1 MLDNLKK
8 YDIVL
13 ASNSPRRRE
22 LLAGLGVK
30 FRVETIKGLDETY
43 DESMPLNEVAA
54 YLSQL
59 KASAYTL
66 ATDELIITA
75 DTIVLAAGEV
85 MGKPQDRDDAYR
97 MIRTLSGCTHQVITG
112 VTVATRD
119 KKVTFSNVTDVTFA
133 TLTDE
138 EIYHYIDEYKPYDKA
153 GAYGIQE
160 WIGYM
165 GITGINGCYYNV
177 MGLPVNHL
185 YTVLKEFS
193 HSGTE
198 DTEIK

>member
-43 DESMPLNEVAA
+43 DPAMPLNEVAA
-54 YLSQL
+54 FLSQL

-66 ATDELIITA
+66 APGELIITA
-75 DTIVLAAGEV
+75 DTIVLAGDEV
-85 MGKPQDRDDAYR
+85 MGKPADRDDAHR
-97 MIRTLSGCTHQVITG
+97 MLRKLSGCSHEVITG
-112 VTVATRD
+112 VTVATQD
-119 KKVTFSNVTDVTFA
+119 KKVTFSNVTQVTFA
-133 TLTDE
+133 AMTDE
-138 EIYHYIDEYKPYDKA
+138 EIYHYIDTYAPFDKA

-165 GITGINGCYYNV
+165 GVTGINGCFYNV

-185 YTVLKEFS
+185 YTVLKEF
-193 HSGTE
+193 
-198 DTEIK
+198 

>member
-1 MLDNLKK
+1 MLDNLNK

-43 DESMPLNEVAA
+43 DPAMPLNEVAA
-54 YLSQL
+54 FLSQL

-66 ATDELIITA
+66 APGELIITA
-75 DTIVLAAGEV
+75 DTIVLAGDEV
-85 MGKPQDRDDAYR
+85 MGKPTDRDDAHR
-97 MIRTLSGCTHQVITG
+97 MLRKLSGCSHEVITG
-112 VTVATRD
+112 VTVATQE
-119 KKVTFSNVTDVTFA
+119 KKVTFSNVTQVTFA
-133 TLTDE
+133 AMTDE
-138 EIYHYIDEYKPYDKA
+138 EIYHYIDTYAPFDKA

-165 GITGINGCYYNV
+165 GVTGINGCFYNV

-185 YTVLKEFS
+185 YTVLKEF
-193 HSGTE
+193 
-198 DTEIK
+198 

>member
-1 MLDNLKK
+1 MIDNLKK

-22 LLAGLGVK
+22 LLAGLGVE

-66 ATDELIITA
+66 APNELIITA

-85 MGKPQDRDDAYR
+85 MGKPHDRDDAYR
-97 MIRTLSGCTHQVITG
+97 MIRALSGSTHEVITG

-119 KKVTFSNVTDVTFA
+119 
-133 TLTDE
+133 
-138 EIYHYIDEYKPYDKA
+138 
-153 GAYGIQE
+153 
-160 WIGYM
+160 
-165 GITGINGCYYNV
+165 
-177 MGLPVNHL
+177 
-185 YTVLKEFS
+185 
-193 HSGTE
+193 
-198 DTEIK
+198 